1 VQRPLGHGSF
11 GTVVRA
17 EDGLTGSPV
26 AVKVLHKIRGLHR
39 DPRRERRI
47 YDLLVAGCSPRISLF
62 AEVLSDGA
70 DRDIY
75 CTVFELC
82 AATLYETLRGAGG
95 LLPFSARHMREISY
109 QVVLGLEY
117 LHSLDIVHCD
127 VKPDNI
133 AFKTFEVTTVQTMD
147 GSGRFKAKNIL
158 KSTALCII
166 DLGSAMTSS
175 EAAAAPVVV
184 CAKSYRPPEVDL
196 RMALTRAVDAFAV
209 GCIIAE
215 VYLTQNL
222 FDPAFSSTSEHLA
235 LVDRIAGPF
244 PPGFARVINR
254 DRPGT
259 FRLQPKVEAV
269 FPPPSAKW
277 PRGQIVA
284 SARRVQQAKP
294 ICTRVHDVL
303 LADLLKKLLMPDPSL
318 RVSLAA
324 ASRHQYFD
332 NLSAG
337 LEAGQLPLAAFIA
350 PSGR

>member
-1 VQRPLGHGSF
+1 HVQRPLGHGSF
-11 GTVVRA
+11 GTVVVRSRSRCYTRFA
-17 EDGLTGSPV
+17 DYIV
-26 AVKVLHKIRGLHR
+26 I
-39 DPRRERRI
+39 PRRERRI

-75 CTVFELC
+75 L
-82 AATLYETLRGAGG
+82 
-95 LLPFSARHMREISY
+95 
-109 QVVLGLEY
+109 VLAW
-117 LHSLDIVHCD
+117 
-127 VKPDNI
+127 N
-133 AFKTFEVTTVQTMD
+133 TFEVTTVQTMD
-147 GSGRFKAKNIL
+147 GSGRFKAKLRVTQNIL

-337 LEAGQLPLAAFIA
+337 P
-350 PSGR
+350 